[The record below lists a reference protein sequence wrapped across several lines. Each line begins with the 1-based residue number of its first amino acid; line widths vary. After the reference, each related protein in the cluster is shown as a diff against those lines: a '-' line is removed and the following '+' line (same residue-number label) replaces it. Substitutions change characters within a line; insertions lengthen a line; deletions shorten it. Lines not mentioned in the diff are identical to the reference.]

1 MNSFLLDYFSKDETF
16 FNLYLQRDAETK
28 KVIKQKHFSNNL
40 WKAEHHYD
48 TWLSWNNQN
57 VDIYF
62 SINSFTPDSD
72 GNIKRTKPYVSKIKS
87 LFFDCDKDGDIA
99 KDNLISELG
108 QPTWLIQTSE
118 HNWQLLYEYEDADIK
133 DWKTIE
139 NISRTL
145 NIHFKTDVGT
155 YDISRVG
162 RLPLFVNNKNGHQV
176 VFTKTDITYKVNHFS
191 NYLTKNNID
200 LCEMGTSAT
209 TTRKKGEKK
218 VIDHSNLP
226 TIKPTASYQKKY
238 KEYLLRSDTKSDG
251 SQNHSQADISLL
263 LYLIKVKRLKNEKTL
278 FKHFI
283 SNCEDVLTRHPDIE
297 RYFDITLSNAK
308 TY

>member
-1 MNSFLLDYFSKDETF
+1 MNDFLLEYFTKDEIF
-16 FNLYLQRDAETK
+16 FNLFLQRDAETK

-40 WKAEHHYD
+40 WKAEHHYK
-48 TWLSWNNQN
+48 TWLSWNSQN

-62 SINSFTPDSD
+62 SINSFTSNSD
-72 GNIKRTKPYVSKIKS
+72 GEIKRTKPFVSKIKS

-99 KDNLISELG
+99 KDNIISELG
-108 QPTWLIQTSE
+108 EPTWLIQTSE

-133 DWKTIE
+133 DWKHIE
-139 NISRTL
+139 NVSRTL

-162 RLPLFVNNKNGHQV
+162 RLPFLVNNKNGHQV
-176 VFTKTDITYKVNHFS
+176 VLKKTDKTYKVVHFS

-200 LCEMGTSAT
+200 LCEMGASAT
-209 TTRKKGEKK
+209 TTRKTGEKK
-218 VIDHSNLP
+218 VIDHSSLP

-238 KEYLLRSDTKSDG
+238 KEYLSRCDIKSDG
-251 SQNHSQADISLL
+251 SPDASNADFSFL
-263 LYLIKVKRLKNEKTL
+263 LYLIKVKKLKNDKTL

-283 SNCEDVLTRHPDIE
+283 SNCDDVLTRHYDIE
-297 RYFDITLSNAK
+297 HYFQISLENARK
-308 TY
+308 K